1 MRKIF
6 PSLLSFS
13 LFILTLPL
21 LYWVIQWPPS
31 TTIDLCLLVGGM
43 LLVFPVVWIGRRLLA
58 GPSGASRVDWVVA
71 IVHFLLMALFG
82 AAIFRA
88 IGVHGDWSDAVLPIP
103 TGFGLVLV
111 VLTGAVLLLTVVNLA
126 LKGLGAPFA
135 IALSRRLASD
145 WMYAWTRNPMALAL
159 LAFLFSLGIWFQSAL
174 FTLWILFLVTPAW
187 LTFIKVFE
195 ERELEIRFGPSY
207 LEYKARTPMLFPGRP
222 KQ

>member
-195 ERELEIRFGPSY
+195 
-207 LEYKARTPMLFPGRP
+207 
-222 KQ
+222 